1 MAGLPTGL
9 VTLLFSDIEGSTRLL
24 ASLGDRFA
32 QLVADHRRVLRDA
45 IAAHGGTE
53 VGTQGDGHY
62 AVFVDPLDALRA
74 AIDSQVALGRHAWP
88 DGLTVR
94 VRMGVHTG
102 DVGSAYGEYYG
113 MGLHGAARVSAA
125 AHGGQILVS
134 EATHRVVRDRLP
146 ESIVMDDLGYHVL
159 KDLGPPQQLF
169 QLSHASLDGPFPPPV
184 TLSVVPNNLPA
195 AISSFVG
202 RSDEIAQLDRLLA
215 THRLV
220 TVLGPGGAGKTRTA
234 VQVAAGLVERFAHG
248 VWFVDLASVDRSGSV
263 AAALARVLGV
273 REEAGRSLRET
284 VEDRLRWQAPL
295 LVLDNCEHLIDQC
308 ASLVASLL
316 RNCPDVVV
324 LATSRTHLGVPGE
337 VVHPLAAMSV
347 SDEPGSAD
355 DAVRLFVERAAAVT
369 GGLQFDPDELT
380 TIADICRRL
389 DGLPLAI
396 ELAAARTNVLSVA
409 QIAERIGDL
418 RFLSGARGVPER
430 QHSLDALIDWSYQL
444 LTAAERAV
452 LMRCSVFAGPFDLEA
467 AGAVSGAE
475 GDVLDALSALA
486 SSSLLIVDRG
496 AKVVRYRLLETI
508 RSFARE
514 RLHEAG
520 EFERARERHREYL
533 VQVAMRARPEL
544 DGADQA
550 EWFDHLTS
558 HADDLTDAISSGLAS
573 GAVDDSAVI
582 LTALRRFWLERGDL
596 RTMLEWS
603 RRVGD
608 AIAESSP
615 HHVDLLITHGL
626 LEGVLGDRDRAVALL
641 ERAGGIAADEDDDR
655 LRERVASNLGI
666 LAERMGDLE
675 GAEAHHREALECARR
690 SGDALALASSL
701 GNLGNVA
708 FQRGVLDVAEE
719 LHIQALDAATQADAR
734 RVVANSWNTL
744 GLVAWVRGDLQL
756 ASERMTNAV
765 TLMRPLGTGGIP
777 LALGNLAGISRDLG
791 DLRRALDMQT
801 EVVALA
807 ERGGDP
813 MAVSSSLSSLGTMQ
827 WDLDQHEAAVAS
839 WTRALEIARGAGIGH
854 ETLSALYNLTI
865 YQVETGDL
873 DGARSGADEMLVLA
887 RRVGDVRYEGHA
899 SSVLASIA
907 FETSDVAGA
916 ERLATDALELA
927 DRVGDASGAVTALTM
942 LARCAAE
949 RDDIDGAL
957 ALLDEVER
965 RCEGQDGWL
974 LIEPLATRVRIAARL
989 DNTDALKDAFGRLSV
1004 LADGANDWVRKTISE
1019 TIATLRAELAKID
1032 R

>member
-24 ASLGDRFA
+24 ASLGDGFA
-32 QLVADHRRVLRDA
+32 QLVADHRRVLRGAIDA
-45 IAAHGGTE
+45 HRGTE

-74 AIDSQVALGRHAWP
+74 AIDAQVALGRHPWP

-102 DVGSAYGEYYG
+102 DVGSAHGEYYG

-146 ESIVMDDLGYHVL
+146 ESIAMDDLGYHVL

-202 RSDEIAQLDRLLA
+202 RTDEMAQLERLLA

-234 VQVAAGLVERFAHG
+234 VQVAAGLVERFSHG
-248 VWFVDLASVDRSGSV
+248 VWFVDLASVDRSGNV
-263 AAALARVLGV
+263 APALARVLGV
-273 REEAGRSLRET
+273 REEAGRSLRDAI
-284 VEDRLRWQAPL
+284 EDRLRWQAPL
-295 LVLDNCEHLIDQC
+295 LVLDNCEHLVDEC

-324 LATSRTHLGVPGE
+324 LTTSRTYLGVPGE
-337 VVHPLAAMSV
+337 VVHALAPMSV

-355 DAVRLFVERAAAVT
+355 DAVRLFVDRAAAVT
-369 GGLQFDPDELT
+369 GAQIDPRERT
-380 TIADICRRL
+380 AIADICRRL

-396 ELAAARTNVLSVA
+396 ELAAARTNVLSVS
-409 QIAERIGDL
+409 QIAERIGDV

-444 LTAAERAV
+444 LTAAERSV
-452 LMRCSVFAGPFDLEA
+452 LIRCSVFAGPFDLEA

-475 GDVLDALSALA
+475 GDVLDVLSTLV
-486 SSSLLIVDRG
+486 SSSLLVVERSAD
-496 AKVVRYRLLETI
+496 VVRYRLLETI

-520 EFERARERHREYL
+520 ELERVRERHREHL
-533 VQVAMRARPEL
+533 VQIAMRARPEL
-544 DGADQA
+544 DGPDQA
-550 EWFDHLTS
+550 EWFDRLAS
-558 HADDLTDAISSGLAS
+558 QAVDLTDAIVSGLAS

-608 AIAESSP
+608 AVAESSP
-615 HHVDLLITHGL
+615 HHADLLITHGS
-626 LEGVLGDRDRAVALL
+626 LEGVLGDRERAVALL
-641 ERAGGIAADEDDDR
+641 ERASEIAADSDDDR

-666 LAERMGDLE
+666 LAERAGDLDA
-675 GAEAHHREALECARR
+675 AEAHHREALECARR
-690 SGDALALASSL
+690 SGDALALASSF

-708 FQRGVLDVAEE
+708 FQRGALDVAEE
-719 LHIQALDAATQADAR
+719 LHLRALDAARQADAP

-756 ASERMTNAV
+756 ASERMTVAV
-765 TLMRPLGTGGIP
+765 TLMRPLGTGGLP
-777 LALGNLAGISRDLG
+777 LALGNLAGIARDLG
-791 DLRRALDMQT
+791 ELQRALDMQT
-801 EVVALA
+801 EVVELA
-807 ERGGDP
+807 DRGGDP
-813 MAVSSSLSSLGTMQ
+813 VAVSSSLSSLGTMQ
-827 WDLDQHEAAVAS
+827 WDLDQHDAAVAS
-839 WTRALEIARGAGIGH
+839 WTRALEIARAAGIGH

-865 YQVETGDL
+865 YQVEIGDL
-873 DGARSGADEMLVLA
+873 AGARAGADEMLVLA
-887 RRVGDVRYEGHA
+887 RRVGDLRYEGHA

-907 FETSDVAGA
+907 FEGSDVAAA
-916 ERLATDALELA
+916 ERLAAEALELA

-949 RDDIDGAL
+949 RDDVDTAF
-957 ALLDEVER
+957 ALLDDVEG

-974 LIEPLATRVRIAARL
+974 LIEPLATRVRLAARVGDSRVL
-989 DNTDALKDAFGRLSV
+989 EDAFGRLDA

-1019 TIATLRAELAKID
+1019 TIATLRAELADSD